1 MTGVERRNEETRR
14 MAARSFLTFLARR
27 ASKVIRWKPICV
39 SGTRHFFSLGRRRP
53 KHVPFHIV
61 PFHSAG
67 LRPGKMKLQQRF
79 AVGVS
84 FYLVQL
90 ETLSYKEKRCDRM
103 VTPLL
108 YTRAND
114 LFCSGSLCGNFGRC
128 LSSRSSSLLSGGLT

>member
-14 MAARSFLTFLARR
+14 MAARWFLTFLARR
-27 ASKVIRWKPICV
+27 ASKVVRWKPICV

-67 LRPGKMKLQQRF
+67 LRPGKIKLRQRR

-84 FYLVQL
+84 VYLVQL
-90 ETLSYKEKRCDRM
+90 ETLLEYEER
-103 VTPLL
+103 
-108 YTRAND
+108 NHII
-114 LFCSGSLCGNFGRC
+114 
-128 LSSRSSSLLSGGLT
+128 

>member
-1 MTGVERRNEETRR
+1 MTEVGGHIRGSRRE
-14 MAARSFLTFLARR
+14 AARWFLTFLARR
-27 ASKVIRWKPICV
+27 ASKVVRWKPICV

-67 LRPGKMKLQQRF
+67 LRPGKIKLRQRL

-90 ETLSYKEKRCDRM
+90 ETLLEYEER
-103 VTPLL
+103 
-108 YTRAND
+108 NHII
-114 LFCSGSLCGNFGRC
+114 
-128 LSSRSSSLLSGGLT
+128 